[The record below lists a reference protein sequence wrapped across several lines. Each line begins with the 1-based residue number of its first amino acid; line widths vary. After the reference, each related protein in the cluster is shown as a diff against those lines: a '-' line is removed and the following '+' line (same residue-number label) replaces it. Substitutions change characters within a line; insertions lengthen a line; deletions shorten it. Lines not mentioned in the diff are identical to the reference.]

1 MNEINFY
8 KKFRFNI
15 YKFQKYKFT
24 DNAKVP
30 VQCHFFGRLIK
41 GTAKIKT
48 ATTELLLQPGE
59 IFYIPKGLRYQS
71 HWFGE
76 NGGEVSFYSFGFEI
90 SPIDKPFVLQKIQPT
105 QKTAE
110 LFAQLCKDIPFS
122 GKGIGTLYYF
132 FEEIADSMEVSEVP
146 FIHPTIDKAIAA
158 INENPNRKISETA
171 ALCNVSES
179 GMYLLFK
186 KYLRKTPN
194 DIRLDIL
201 TEKAIGLLS
210 TTNRSVQEISDSLGF
225 SSTSYF
231 RKILQSRTG
240 KTPLE
245 IRKES
250 TFRI

>member
-30 VQCHFFGRLIK
+30 VQCHFFGCLIK

-76 NGGEVSFYSFGFEI
+76 DGNEVSFYSFGFEI
-90 SPIDKPFVLQKIQPT
+90 SPIDKPFVLQKLHPSHKAAT
-105 QKTAE
+105 
-110 LFAQLCKDIPFS
+110 LFAQLCKDIPFT

-132 FEEIADSMEVSEVP
+132 FEEVAAGMEAAQKP
-146 FIHPTIDKAIAA
+146 YTHPTIEKAIEY
-158 INENPNRKISETA
+158 INENPKRKFSETA

-179 GMYLLFK
+179 GLYLLFK
-186 KYLRKTPN
+186 KHLHKTPN

-210 TTNRSVQEISDSLGF
+210 TTNQSVQEISDSLGF

-245 IRKES
+245 IRKAS
-250 TFRI
+250 GFRI